1 MPRFAMTTAAAA
13 LMLAAMAT
21 TVSAR
26 PHHKAAPDTTIT
38 PIVVAAEPLAA
49 EAGMAVL
56 KRGGT
61 AADAAVAIQAMLA
74 LIEPQSSSLSGGA
87 FMMYY
92 DARTGTV
99 TDYNGREVAPA
110 GAAPD
115 MFMKD
120 GPNGTRVPMGFS
132 EAVVSGR
139 ATGVPGAI
147 FMLDQAQKDHGKLPW
162 NSLFAAAIDQASQG
176 FIVTKR
182 IDYDLH
188 ETSYDFA
195 ERHTPDV
202 ISYFSDA
209 KGNFLTAGARLKN
222 PAYAQTLMLLA
233 AQRSDALRTGKI
245 AEDIVAKTHADPL
258 PGTMTLD
265 DLKTYKVGVHAAAP
279 YATTGDYTDKPLCV
293 PYRAYIVCTNNVPS
307 GGVAVLQG
315 LRIAE
320 HLPALAGGVHDP
332 KAWQALIEAERL
344 MYADRDR
351 YEGDTARFMAMENG
365 YLDDGYAAARAGT
378 VTPGQPSPTPQPGTP
393 PGYKP
398 FAPDKT
404 IEPGGTTHFVV
415 RDRYGDVLSM
425 TTTVESLFG
434 TGRMVDGF
442 FLNNQLTDFS
452 FTPVMPSG
460 EPVANAVAG
469 GKHPRSSMAPII
481 VFDKTG
487 KHVIAA
493 VGSPGGKA
501 IIAYDLKV
509 LVGLLDW
516 NLTMQQAID
525 LPNIVA
531 GGDAIRVEKPRME
544 PAIWDGL
551 TAMGYK
557 LTAVDG
563 EESGLNGFKVRPDG
577 SYDGGA
583 DPRREGEI
591 LVDGRAGQ
599 PGTW

>member
-1 MPRFAMTTAAAA
+1 MPRFALKTAAVA
-13 LMLAAMAT
+13 LMLAATAT
-21 TVSAR
+21 SAPAR
-26 PHHKAAPDTTIT
+26 PHARAAAPKVT

-92 DARTGTV
+92 DAKTGTV

-110 GAAPD
+110 GAQPD

-120 GPNGTRVPMGFS
+120 GPNNTRIPMSFN

-139 ATGVPGAI
+139 ATGVPGAL

-162 NSLFAAAIDQASQG
+162 NTLFGAAIDQANHG
-176 FIVTKR
+176 FVVTKR
-182 IDYDLH
+182 IGFDLH
-188 ETSYDFA
+188 ETTYDYA
-195 ERHTPDV
+195 ERHTADV
-202 ISYFSDA
+202 QTYFSDG
-209 KGNFLTAGARLKN
+209 KGGFLNAGDVLKN
-222 PAYAQTLMLLA
+222 PAYAETLKTIA
-233 AQRSDALRTGKI
+233 AQRSEALRTGKI
-245 AEDIVAKTHADPL
+245 AQDIVAKTHADPL
-258 PGTMTLD
+258 SGAMTLD
-265 DLKTYKVGVHAAAP
+265 DLKNYKVGAHVSQPYTAAA
-279 YATTGDYTDKPLCV
+279 DYTDKPLCV
-293 PYRAYIVCTNNVPS
+293 PYRVYIVCTNNVPS

-320 HLPALAGGVHDP
+320 HLPALSGGVHDP

-351 YEGDTARFMAMENG
+351 YEGDTQRFMAMEGG
-365 YLDDGYAAARAGT
+365 YLDDGYATARAQT
-378 VTPGQPSPTPQPGTP
+378 VTIGTPSSSPQPGTP

-404 IEPGGTTHFVV
+404 IEPGGTTHFVI
-415 RDRYGDVLSM
+415 RDTYGNVLSM

-481 VFDKTG
+481 VFDATG

-509 LVGLLDW
+509 LIGLLDW
-516 NLTMQQAID
+516 NLPMQKAIS

-531 GGDAIRVEKPRME
+531 GGDTIRVEKPRME

-557 LTAVDG
+557 LTAVQG
-563 EESGLNGFKVRPDG
+563 EESGLNGFRIRTDG
-577 SYDGGA
+577 SYDGGT
-583 DPRREGEI
+583 DPRREGEV
-591 LVDGRAGQ
+591 LVDGHAPQ
-599 PGTW
+599 TAAW

>member
-1 MPRFAMTTAAAA
+1 MPRFALTTATVA
-13 LMLAAMAT
+13 LILAATAPAA
-21 TVSAR
+21 SAR
-26 PHHKAAPDTTIT
+26 PHAHATAKIT

-74 LIEPQSSSLSGGA
+74 LVEPQSSSLSGGA

-92 DARTGTV
+92 DARTGKV
-99 TDYNGREVAPA
+99 SDYNGREVAPA
-110 GAAPD
+110 GARPD

-120 GPNGTRVPMGFS
+120 GPNGSRVPMAFS

-147 FMLDQAQKDHGKLPW
+147 SMLDQAQKDHGKLPW
-162 NSLFAAAIDQASQG
+162 NTLFGAAIDQASHG
-176 FIVTKR
+176 FVITRR
-182 IDYDLH
+182 IGYDLH
-188 ETSYDFA
+188 ETQYDYA

-202 ISYFSDA
+202 QSYFSDG
-209 KGNFLTAGARLKN
+209 KGGLLNAGDVLKN
-222 PAYAQTLMLLA
+222 PAYADSLKAIA
-233 AQRSDALRTGKI
+233 ARRSDALRSGKI
-245 AEDIVAKTHADPL
+245 ARDIAAKTHEDPL

-265 DLKTYKVGVHAAAP
+265 DLKNYKVGVHVAQP
-279 YATTGDYTDKPLCV
+279 YTATGSYADKPLCV
-293 PYRAYIVCTNNVPS
+293 PYRVYIVCSNNVPS

-315 LRIAE
+315 LRIAS
-320 HLPALAGGVHDP
+320 HMPALAGGVHDP

-365 YLDDGYAAARAGT
+365 YLDDGYANARAQT
-378 VTPGQPSPTPQPGTP
+378 VVPGQPNPAPQPGTP
-393 PGYKP
+393 PGYTP
-398 FAPDKT
+398 FAADKT
-404 IEPGGTTHFVV
+404 IEPGGTTHFVI
-415 RDRYGDVLSM
+415 RDSYGNVASM

-452 FTPVMPSG
+452 FTPVLPSG

-469 GKHPRSSMAPII
+469 GKHPRSSMAPIL

-487 KHVIAA
+487 RRVIAT
-493 VGSPGGKA
+493 VGSPGGKS

-516 NLTMQQAID
+516 NLSMQKAID

-531 GGDAIRVEKPRME
+531 SGDSIRIEKAAME

-551 TAMGYK
+551 TQMGYK
-557 LTAVDG
+557 LTAVQG
-563 EESGLNGFKVRPDG
+563 EESGLNGFAIRPDG
-577 SYDGGA
+577 SYDGGT
-583 DPRREGEI
+583 DPRREGEVLI
-591 LVDGRAGQ
+591 DGHAPQ
-599 PGTW
+599 TAQW